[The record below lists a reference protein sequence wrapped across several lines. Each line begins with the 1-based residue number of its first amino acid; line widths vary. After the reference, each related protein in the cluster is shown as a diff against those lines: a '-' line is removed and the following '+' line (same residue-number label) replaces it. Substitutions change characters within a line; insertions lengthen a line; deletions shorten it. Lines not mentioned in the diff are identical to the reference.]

1 MSEGKDVL
9 DNFGDGRISRKEWI
23 EVFQKAIKLLPEEPY
38 EVCYTD
44 EFEICFV
51 IRNTVYYT
59 DLGEWIGQKE
69 IRQYDD
75 AIAEAGY
82 DYVVGYIVK
91 YMDGL
96 SGRKYYKTLNLENIY
111 NNVEDK
117 ESSSE
122 VGPLSKA
129 KLNKIWGMAKL
140 PDGSY
145 KVTAYNGNELEVVV
159 PAKIGNS
166 SISAIG
172 EKAFCAFSSKKEKIN
187 ETRMKITKVVIEE
200 GICEI
205 GSEAFSCCTSLT
217 EVILPSTIKTIGEG
231 AFDNTR
237 IKELV
242 LPVGIESIG
251 KDGLASFPAPGVQ
264 LGVKTAIVMPG
275 SYAQKYC
282 EETGVPYKLS

>member
-1 MSEGKDVL
+1 MGEGKDTL
-9 DNFGDGRISRKEWI
+9 ECFGDGRISRKEWI
-23 EVFQKAIKLLPEEPY
+23 EVFQKAIKLLPEKPY

-59 DLGEWIGQKE
+59 DLGEWSGQKE
-69 IRQYDD
+69 IREYDE

-111 NNVEDK
+111 NMVENK
-117 ESSSE
+117 EFGSA
-122 VGPLSKA
+122 GPLSKP
-129 KLNKIWGMAKL
+129 KLNKIWGVTKL

-145 KVTAYNGNELEVVV
+145 KITAYNGEELEIVV

-166 SISAIG
+166 SISVIG
-172 EKAFCAFSSKKEKIN
+172 EKAFCPFATKKEKI
-187 ETRMKITKVVIEE
+187 EKTRMKITKVVIEE

-205 GSEAFSCCTSLT
+205 GAEAFSCCNSLT
-217 EVILPSTIKTIGEG
+217 EVILPSTIKIIERG

-264 LGVKTAIVMPG
+264 LGVKTAVVTPG

-282 EETGVPYKLS
+282 EESGIPYKLS